1 MDQTPGKDFFNPI
14 SFESCKRILG
24 QMTKNICEIYI
35 NNNEKKDGT
44 GFFCKI
50 PIPGNNTIRAL
61 ITNEHIFNEDF
72 LKQKKKNI
80 KIKTKNM
87 NNPKFIDLSKRKIYK
102 SKLLDLF
109 LIEIFEGT
117 DGIIDFFEIEE
128 IHKND
133 INKYINSNIYM
144 IYNGEKDLVL
154 SYGNIKKIEKT
165 ELTEK
170 TEKITFFHSCYCSGS
185 SSGSPILNFNSNK
198 IIGIQ
203 KANNK
208 GVVLDFLRDIIS
220 IYPFEK
226 NKSNDSNTKPE
237 NLLNQISKKFCEI
250 YINNNIKNGTGFFCK
265 ISIPGINNMRA
276 LITNKHIFKE
286 NFFELKDKNICIKT
300 RGMEHP
306 KSMDLSK
313 RRIYKSQSFDL
324 ILIEIFENTDEIK
337 DFFEIEEIFKN
348 NINKYIN
355 TPIYMIYNNEKDL
368 QLYYDN
374 IINIYQKENF
384 FTFTHSCKYS
394 GDSSGSPIINFINN
408 KIIGIQTPNNNGI
421 FLDFS
426 KDSIINYT
434 FEANK
439 SSSNVLNSSTT
450 GLLNSIIYTNGFDLS
465 NKKGFLNF
473 GLDESSRL
481 NAIIQMLTSIKE
493 IYEIMDYGEYNKNTI
508 IKFDNIFI
516 LTSFLFKAFL
526 EIYKKEEFKENP
538 SLKEM
543 DIILEYLNSNINKQS
558 TSECLLFILGQ
569 LHEELLSYPDI
580 IPRQGKLIS
589 LENNFGEI
597 NMSKNQFYQYYNQ
610 TYTKT
615 IISNLFNWIRRAK
628 RTCNVC
634 NQSSFNFQAYPLIVF
649 DIDHIA
655 NYMNQYKQQ
664 INLDLKTCFQ
674 INSMIKYNNNNT
686 NDTCP
691 LCKQNGGSYINYSL
705 QTSPQYF
712 IIVINR
718 HKQISLSYKEEFE
731 LPIDGNSDFYYTK
744 YKLIGVIRREGNQF
758 PCIMKNGEYEKNGKR
773 IENWIEFLDE
783 KVNDITIEE
792 GKNNSEQLI
801 KIFHPFNA
809 KVLIYKGY
817 NN

>member
-170 TEKITFFHSCYCSGS
+170 ITFFHSCYCSGS

-198 IIGIQ
+198 IIGMQ

-208 GVVLDFLRDIIS
+208 GAFLDFLRDIIS
-220 IYPFEK
+220 NYYFET
-226 NKSNDSNTKPE
+226 NELNDSNTKPE

-250 YINNNIKNGTGFFCK
+250 YINNNTKNGTGFFCK
-265 ISIPGINNMRA
+265 ISIPGNNNMRA

-286 NFFELKDKNICIKT
+286 NFFERKDKNIYIKT

-313 RRIYKSQSFDL
+313 RGIYKSQSFDL

-337 DFFEIEEIFKN
+337 DFFEIEEILKN

-355 TPIYMIYNNEKDL
+355 TPICMIYNNEKDL
-368 QLYYDN
+368 QLYYGN
-374 IINIYQKENF
+374 IINIYQKEKF

-394 GDSSGSPIINFINN
+394 GDSSGSPIFNFNIN

-434 FEANK
+434 FEPNK
-439 SSSNVLNSSTT
+439 SSYNILNSSTT
-450 GLLNSIIYTNGFDLS
+450 GLFNQIIYTNGFDLS
-465 NKKGFLNF
+465 NKKGFINF

-508 IKFDNIFI
+508 IKFDHIFI
-516 LTSFLFKAFL
+516 LTSFLFKAFV

-543 DIILEYLNSNINKQS
+543 DIILKYLNSNIATIS

-569 LHEELLSYPDI
+569 LHEELLSYPNI

-589 LENNFGEI
+589 LENNYGEI
-597 NMSKNQFYQYYNQ
+597 NTSKNQFYQYYNQ

-634 NQSSFNFQAYPLIVF
+634 NQSSFNFQAYPLMVF
-649 DIDHIA
+649 DIDHLV
-655 NYMNQYKQQ
+655 NYMNYYKQQ

-674 INSMIKYNNNNT
+674 INSMIKYNNNT

-691 LCKQNGGSYINYSL
+691 LCKQTGGSYFNYSL

-718 HKQISLSYKEEFE
+718 KKQISLSYKEEFE

-744 YKLIGVIRREGNQF
+744 YKLIGVIIREKNQF
-758 PCIMKNGEYEKNGKR
+758 SCVMKNGENKKDGKK

-792 GKNNSEQLI
+792 GKNNSEQLK

-809 KVLIYKGY
+809 KVLIYKGMS
-817 NN
+817 NDC